1 MTFKRTQ
8 AAVFL
13 AASLFSGSATASD
26 SQGLYQTLYF
36 VPCPTYA
43 EHRKEPAGTGNNALD
58 QVYVV
63 GWLSGYNYLTP
74 NTYDIL
80 PGHNVAGVMQWLDV
94 FCAKN
99 PTKSIDSGLLQLTS
113 ELYPGRVKEF
123 VAQGQPAPQAPAD
136 ATGTASQRGKA
147 ESKFSLPKTAEE
159 EPKAKTDKAKPAAKK
174 TATGTATKP

>member
-1 MTFKRTQ
+1 MHNTRTPLLRLIS
-8 AAVFL
+8 ALGL
-13 AASLFSGSATASD
+13 AALTGGSALASD

-36 VPCPTYA
+36 VPCTTYA

-80 PGHNVAGVMQWLDV
+80 PNHNVPGVMQWLDE

-99 PTKSIDSGLLQLTS
+99 PTKSVDAGLLQLTA
-113 ELYPGRVKEF
+113 ELYPLRTQAF
-123 VAQGQPAPQAPAD
+123 VPPTQQAPAPVE
-136 ATGTASQRGKA
+136 ATGTASRKGKA
-147 ESKFSLPKTAEE
+147 ESKFSLPKGTASET
-159 EPKAKTDKAKPAAKK
+159 AKAKPEKPKSEKKAPAK
-174 TATGTATKP
+174 P